1 MENTRV
7 IKILCLCSSMVA
19 WFLGFSLKKKK
30 IWEEELYKKE
40 KMKAYEGLK
49 WSSLFGFNGYAHEFI
64 GPQRN
69 NIILINWGQ
78 IMN

>member
-1 MENTRV
+1 
-7 IKILCLCSSMVA
+7 
-19 WFLGFSLKKKK
+19 
-30 IWEEELYKKE
+30 
-40 KMKAYEGLK
+40 MKAYEGLK